1 MKFAI
6 PISTSKSVGFMKPLV
21 TTYEYRSAVF
31 YIIRFS
37 MEFRKALRYL
47 VTNLVAEEMDT
58 FECITTK
65 LEVREFSNKD
75 IPFEIRAKVLEAA
88 RSTGTGLNTQHWR
101 FILVI
106 DKQNLKKLA
115 EDSTSGSWVRDANF
129 AVIVL
134 TNPEYN
140 FHLIDAGRVL
150 QNMQLAAWNHEVCSG
165 LFTGIR
171 AEKLRSD
178 FGIPNE
184 LSPTV
189 IVGFG
194 YPARK
199 LTGKSK
205 KRMLLD
211 KLVYYEKY
219 GNSKIHANP
228 DSGR

>member
-1 MKFAI
+1 
-6 PISTSKSVGFMKPLV
+6 
-21 TTYEYRSAVF
+21 
-31 YIIRFS
+31 
-37 MEFRKALRYL
+37 
-47 VTNLVAEEMDT
+47 MDT
-58 FECITTK
+58 FERISTK
-65 LEVREFSNKD
+65 LEVRAFTNQDVPS
-75 IPFEIRAKVLEAA
+75 EIRSKVLEAA
-88 RSTGTGLNTQHWR
+88 RLTGTGLNTQHWR
-101 FILVI
+101 FILVN

-115 EDSTSGSWVRDANF
+115 DDSTSGSWVRDANF

-150 QNMQLAAWNHEVCSG
+150 QNMQLAAWNHEVGSG
-165 LFTGIR
+165 LFTGIME
-171 AEKLRSD
+171 EKLRSD

-184 LSPTV
+184 LSPTI

-205 KRMLLD
+205 TRLPLD

-219 GNSKIHANP
+219 GSSKSSDTL